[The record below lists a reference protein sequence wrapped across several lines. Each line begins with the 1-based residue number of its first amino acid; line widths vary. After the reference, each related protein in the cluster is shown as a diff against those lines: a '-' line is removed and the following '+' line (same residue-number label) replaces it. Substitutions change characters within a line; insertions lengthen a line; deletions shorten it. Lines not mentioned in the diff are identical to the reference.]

1 MMNAPFV
8 AANPSRFRTVD
19 ADTLARRLREDGE
32 IALVDVREEG
42 AQARDGSIIFAVP
55 LPLSRLE
62 IRAGTL
68 LKRRAVPIVVTD
80 SGQGELAERAA
91 LRLAELGFVDVSV
104 LAGGVAAWVAS
115 GREVYIGSGAYS
127 KAFGEFV
134 EHAYGTPH
142 IKAEEF
148 RARRDAGER
157 IVVLDGRTLQ
167 EFENFSLPGAH
178 AVPNA
183 ELPLRAHDLIASPD
197 DLVVVNC
204 AGRTRSIIGAQA
216 LINAG
221 LPNKVVAL
229 ENGTMAWL
237 ANGWS
242 LDHGRKVGLQAPSPA
257 AIEQA
262 KAAVEHL
269 SHRFN
274 LSWIDEATLARFRG
288 EADERSLYVYDVRTK
303 AEFEAGHLPFSH
315 WAEGGQL
322 VQGIDRW
329 IGARNAR
336 IVVVDD
342 ELGARAAI
350 TASWLVQLGWGEV
363 RALAVR
369 QTGDG
374 RLTGPDQPLLLGEPP
389 AVDLV
394 TPDALKAELE
404 AGAVQVIDLDTSLV
418 YAAGHIPGANF
429 AVRARLDATRDFKDD
444 ASIVLTSSDGT
455 LAAFAAAELAARAGR
470 PFRAL
475 EGGTNAWRASGLPL
489 ETGETA
495 LIHQTDDVWRS
506 PYQQSGDR
514 LAAFQAYLDWEVG
527 LLEQIRRDP
536 TVSFKVF
543 P

>member
-1 MMNAPFV
+1 MNASLV
-8 AANPSRFRTVD
+8 SIAPSRFPSVD
-19 ADTLARRLREDGE
+19 ADALAARLHQNAEL
-32 IALVDVREEG
+32 ALVDVREEG
-42 AQARDGSIIFAVP
+42 VIARDGHIIFSVP

-62 IRAGTL
+62 LRAGSL

-80 SGQGELAERAA
+80 SGPGGLAVRAA
-91 LRLAELGFVDVSV
+91 TKLAELGFVDVSV
-104 LAGGVAAWVAS
+104 LRGGVAAWIGS
-115 GREVYIGSGAYS
+115 GREVYTGSGAYS

-142 IKAEEF
+142 ISAEEF
-148 RARRDAGER
+148 KARVDAGER

-167 EFENFSLPGAH
+167 EFESFSLPSAH

-183 ELPLRAHDLIASPD
+183 ELPLRAHDLITSPD

-242 LDHGRKVGLQAPSPA
+242 LDHGRKAELQPPSDA
-257 AIEQA
+257 ALAQA
-262 KAAVEHL
+262 TAAVAEL
-269 SHRFN
+269 SHRFS
-274 LSWIDEATLARFRG
+274 LSWIDEATLDRFRS
-288 EADERSLYVYDVRTK
+288 EAEQRSLYVYDVRSK
-303 AEFEAGHLPFSH
+303 AEFEAGHLPDAH

-329 IGARNAR
+329 SGARNAR

-342 ELGARAAI
+342 EVGVRAAI

-363 RALAVR
+363 HALAVR
-369 QTGDG
+369 QTGEG
-374 RLTGPDQPLLLGEPP
+374 RLTGPDRPPLLRAPP
-389 AVDLV
+389 SVETIA
-394 TPDALKAELE
+394 PAALKAELD
-404 AGAVQVIDLDTSLV
+404 AGAVTVIDLDTSLA
-418 YAAGHIPGANF
+418 YAAGHVPGAKF
-429 AVRARLDATRDFKDD
+429 AVRARLDTSHDIDEGSA
-444 ASIVLTSSDGT
+444 IVLTSSDGV
-455 LAAFAAAELAARAGR
+455 LAAFAAAELAPRAGR
-470 PFRAL
+470 PLRVLA
-475 EGGTNAWRASGLPL
+475 GGTQAWRAAGLPL

-495 LIHQTDDVWRS
+495 LIHEADDVWRS

-514 LAAFQAYLDWEVG
+514 LAAFKAYLDWEVG
-527 LLEQIRRDP
+527 LLAQIERDP
-536 TVSFKVF
+536 DLSFKVF